1 MVDALYFNR
10 VERAPFWY
18 TQSGVTTIAEV
29 VHVLRTGLQL
39 QPISTTNK
47 PPVACNRHKETRKK
61 AVKVSVFDHEL
72 IMEEAGKCDRLKYD
86 DSDEETDDESQ
97 SEIDSE

>member
-1 MVDALYFNR
+1 M
-10 VERAPFWY
+10 
-18 TQSGVTTIAEV
+18 
-29 VHVLRTGLQL
+29 
-39 QPISTTNK
+39 
-47 PPVACNRHKETRKK
+47 ACNRHKETRKK